1 MAYCLLA
8 AIIPISQFC
17 IAYTLGFVL
26 DSFYHRSL
34 GGSHLGQMTQ
44 ATLIA
49 RGTSWRPDHPWSL
62 LLNVIS
68 SQNAQTICYTFT
80 GPKLMTLSFLPLFWH
95 PQWGDQPWQR
105 MVWRINSRCLR
116 HFFPPLTADDA
127 PPKPFTHGCLCYFQC
142 WDMPWF
148 FLFDGAFHV
157 FLHGHLVSFTL
168 FMHWCTHILF
178 SFYSSALFFSL
189 RLLFL
194 SFSSLFFSFS
204 FLYLQ
209 SVLRILQV
217 LDSTSRVGVA
227 TLICQDLV

>member
-17 IAYTLGFVL
+17 IAYTFAFVL

-49 RGTSWRPDHPWSL
+49 RGTSWRPDHLRSL

-95 PQWGDQPWQR
+95 PHEEISPDKEWSGESIHAVCATVSRLSQQMMPLQSPSLMAVSVTFSAGTCPDSFYLMGHSMFSC
-105 MVWRINSRCLR
+105 MVTWCLS
-116 HFFPPLTADDA
+116 LCSCTDA
-127 PPKPFTHGCLCYFQC
+127 HTSC
-142 WDMPWF
+142 
-148 FLFDGAFHV
+148 FLFIPAP
-157 FLHGHLVSFTL
+157 S
-168 FMHWCTHILF
+168 
-178 SFYSSALFFSL
+178 
-189 RLLFL
+189 
-194 SFSSLFFSFS
+194 SSLCFFFSFLSPLS
-204 FLYLQ
+204 FFFFI
-209 SVLRILQV
+209 SVFAISSK
-217 LDSTSRVGVA
+217 DPSGA
-227 TLICQDLV
+227 